1 MNEAVREFLHIL
13 FKRKRFVTIAFLAI
27 AIPIIAFTLV
37 RPPKY
42 VARAKLLVI
51 GSRSYMHLSPQET
64 RKTTQIPE
72 AQVIFAEIEN
82 LQNRSFLLAA
92 ARRLQVDIVDEVPA
106 DPDQRANKT
115 SAAIRKGLQV
125 SAFPKSPMIELSFVH
140 SDKNLAAAVVNT
152 LVDTYLE
159 YHPSLYESPEI
170 AAFFEKRTTELE
182 QRLATAE
189 TDLDTYQHQTGII
202 HLDQQ
207 LDETVR
213 HMMENEQGLDQTT
226 ALIAQSDELIEEL
239 EATLANEPE
248 RVASDVNMVNNPV
261 ARALE
266 ERIGILT
273 VELSDLRQKYT
284 DQDRRVRD
292 KRRQIAELRSQVADQ
307 PQRIIG
313 TERFERNPVRQNLE
327 EELHRARA
335 NREALLA
342 KQTSLKTSVGT
353 YGKRLQE
360 IDKHGGKLRSL
371 QNTVEQLRIALN
383 RAIEDSHEASLS
395 MEMSADKL
403 DTVRV
408 VDRAYPPNK
417 PSGQNTMLTIL
428 VALIAGAALGIAG
441 AFGLEYLYQTYH
453 FGSDIER
460 ELELPVLGLISDIH
474 PS

>member
-13 FKRKRFVTIAFLAI
+13 FKRKRFVVIAFLAI
-27 AIPIIAFTLV
+27 SIPIIAFTLV

-92 ARRLQVDIVDEVPA
+92 ARRLQVDIIDDAPA
-106 DPDQRANKT
+106 DPDKRASRT
-115 SAAIRKGLQV
+115 AAAMRKGLQV
-125 SAFPKSPMIELSFVH
+125 SAFPKSPMIEIAFVH
-140 SDKNLAAAVVNT
+140 PDKNLAAAVVNT

-170 AAFFEKRTTELE
+170 AVFFEKRKKDLE
-182 QRLATAE
+182 TKLIAAE
-189 TDLDTYQHQTGII
+189 ADLDHYQHKTGII
-202 HLDQQ
+202 DLDQQ
-207 LDETVR
+207 LDESVR
-213 HMMENEQGLDQTT
+213 QMMANELAIDETS
-226 ALIAQSDELIEEL
+226 ALAAQSNQLITEL
-239 EATLANEPE
+239 EATLTNEPE

-284 DQDRRVRD
+284 GVDRRVQD
-292 KRRQIAELRSQVADQ
+292 KMRQISELRAQVAGQ

-313 TERFERNPVRQNLE
+313 TERFERNPIRQNLE

-335 NREALLA
+335 NREAMLA
-342 KQTSLKTSVGT
+342 KKASLQATVST
-353 YGKRLQE
+353 YNERIQD
-360 IDKHGGKLRSL
+360 IDKHGSKLRSL
-371 QNTVEQLRIALN
+371 GNTVEQLRIALN
-383 RAIEDSHEASLS
+383 RAIEDNHEASLS

-403 DTVRV
+403 DTVRI

-417 PSGQNTMLTIL
+417 PSGQNTMLTII
-428 VALIAGAALGIAG
+428 VALIAGGALGIAG

>member
-13 FKRKRFVTIAFLAI
+13 FKRKRFVAIAFLAI
-27 AIPIIAFTLV
+27 SIPIIAFTLV

-51 GSRSYMHLSPQET
+51 GSRSYLHLSPQET

-82 LQNRSFLLAA
+82 LKNRSFLLAA
-92 ARRLQVDIVDEVPA
+92 ARRLQVDIIDEVPTDA
-106 DPDQRANKT
+106 DERAAQT
-115 SAAIRKGLQV
+115 SAAIKKGLQV
-125 SAFPKSPMIELSFVH
+125 SAFPKSPMIEIAFVH
-140 SDKNLAAAVVNT
+140 PDKNLAAAVVNT

-170 AAFFEKRTTELE
+170 ADFFNKRKTDLE
-182 QRLATAE
+182 QKLLAAE
-189 TDLDTYQHQTGII
+189 SELDSYQHQTGII
-202 HLDQQ
+202 DLDQQ

-213 HMMENEQGLDQTT
+213 QMMANEVAIEESGAILAQT
-226 ALIAQSDELIEEL
+226 DELIAEL
-239 EATLANEPE
+239 ETTLSNEPE

-284 DQDRRVRD
+284 DADRRVQD
-292 KRRQIAELRSQVADQ
+292 KKRQIAELRGQVADQ

-313 TERFERNPVRQNLE
+313 TERFERNPIRQNLE

-335 NREALLA
+335 NREAMLA
-342 KQTSLKTSVGT
+342 KQASLKATVGT
-353 YGKRLQE
+353 YNQRIQE
-360 IDKHGGKLRSL
+360 MDKHGAKLRSL
-371 QNTVEQLRIALN
+371 ENNVEQLRLALN
-383 RAIEDSHEASLS
+383 RAIEDSQEASLS

-417 PSGQNTMLTIL
+417 PSGQNTMLTII

>member
-13 FKRKRFVTIAFLAI
+13 FKRKRFVVIAFLAI
-27 AIPIIAFTLV
+27 SIPIIAFTLV

-51 GSRSYMHLSPQET
+51 SSRSYMHLSPQET

-82 LQNRSFLLAA
+82 LKNRSFLLAA
-92 ARRLQVDIVDEVPA
+92 ARRLQVDILDEVPA
-106 DPDQRANKT
+106 DPDERAART
-115 SAAIRKGLQV
+115 SAAIRKGLQI
-125 SAFPKSPMIELSFVH
+125 SAFPKSPMIEISFVH
-140 SDKNLAAAVVNT
+140 PDKNLAAAVVNT

-170 AAFFEKRTTELE
+170 AVFFDKREKELE
-182 QRLATAE
+182 AELLAAE
-189 TDLDTYQHQTGII
+189 NELDRYQQQTGII
-202 HLDQQ
+202 NLDQQ

-213 HMMENEQGLDQTT
+213 QMMESEQTLDETG
-226 ALIAQSDELIEEL
+226 ALIAQSDKLIKEL
-239 EATLANEPE
+239 ERTLSNDPE

-261 ARALE
+261 ARALA

-292 KRRQIAELRSQVADQ
+292 KKRQIAELRGQVADQ

-313 TERFERNPVRQNLE
+313 TERFERNPIRQSLE
-327 EELHRARA
+327 EELHRTRA
-335 NREALLA
+335 NHEALLA
-342 KQTSLKTSVGT
+342 KQASLKASVQT
-353 YGKRLQE
+353 YAARLQE
-360 IDKHGGKLRSL
+360 IDKHGAKLRSL
-371 QNTVEQLRIALN
+371 DNAVEQLRLGLN
-383 RAIEDSHEASLS
+383 RAIEDSQEAALS

-417 PSGQNTMLTIL
+417 PSGQNTMLTII